1 MEVSWNGGA
10 MASPYF
16 IKPSLTQT
24 MRHAQQK
31 RRFGRGKLWLQEIGR
46 KMWDSLVNSVG
57 QVCNQQQMVPWK
69 VEICFKKKNDPTNP
83 ISAEFFSF
91 RPPRFGG
98 QKFRETWKRK
108 GVELLVVL
116 EGCGW

>member
-1 MEVSWNGGA
+1 
-10 MASPYF
+10 MASRYF
-16 IKPSLTQT
+16 IKANLTQT

-31 RRFGRGKLWLQEIGR
+31 RMAR

-57 QVCNQQQMVPWK
+57 QVCNQQKWFPERWRFVLRKRMIQL
-69 VEICFKKKNDPTNP
+69 NPTNP
-83 ISAEFFSF
+83 ISAENFSF

-116 EGCGW
+116 EGCG